1 MAGNGKIALDP
12 RLSMVAT
19 MVGNCACYADIGCD
33 HGRLGAFLLQ
43 NGRCGRAVLT
53 DISDKSLKKARML
66 MDNLGLVERVR
77 FSVGDG
83 AKALTEPVDVVVIA
97 GMGGTT
103 IAGILR
109 EGRQQLGDARLLLQP
124 NVGAPELREALCAC
138 GYAITDERV
147 VQDAGRNYVIIQAEP
162 GKADYSPKQTVVG
175 PVLLERMPP
184 ELLPYAQFRL
194 RVAKK
199 ALSGAEAS
207 GDAAQIAPLAQEI
220 EIWQEVLA
228 CLQR

>member
-1 MAGNGKIALDP
+1 MKFFHLSDLHIGLKLLGRDLMEDQVHILNQIAEL
-12 RLSMVAT
+12 
-19 MVGNCACYADIGCD
+19 
-33 HGRLGAFLLQ
+33 
-43 NGRCGRAVLT
+43 
-53 DISDKSLKKARML
+53 ARREQPDAIL
-66 MDNLGLVERVR
+66 
-77 FSVGDG
+77 
-83 AKALTEPVDVVVIA
+83 IA
-97 GMGGTT
+97 GDIYDKPVPSAEAVAAFDGF
-103 IAGILR
+103 IASLAGAVP
-109 EGRQQLGDARLLLQP
+109 DAELMLVSGNHDAGSRAL
-124 NVGAPELREALCAC
+124 PELREALCAC

-162 GKADYSPKQTVVG
+162 GKADYSQKQTVVG